1 MSDDPSRPRSWDA
14 LLLVAVAIVL
24 LGGSVYY
31 GVGVFR
37 DTRSSAGEQL
47 RPTSS
52 DASSDASGD
61 AGPTPVP
68 TEPSPA
74 EPTEPTE
81 PTAPT
86 EPSRPGT
93 CWDGQVTAS
102 LATCPLPSGD
112 AGLAWVFPSFDP
124 QSPQCRPAPLEDRA
138 YAVTRSWICAE
149 RVGGRRVTVAYDEV
163 VDPSQLASWMVAK
176 AGAERV
182 TAIDGARGGR
192 LVMDDTAGRPAR
204 ITSVYARLPWAVSV
218 FAPDAATALAAYDR
232 IVRQRAPQAVRGQVS
247 G

>member
-1 MSDDPSRPRSWDA
+1 MGGEAVSDDSARPRSWDA
-14 LLLVAVAIVL
+14 LLLVAVAMVL
-24 LGGSVYY
+24 LGGAVYY

-52 DASSDASGD
+52 DSD
-61 AGPTPVP
+61 PTPVP
-68 TEPSPA
+68 TQA
-74 EPTEPTE
+74 TEPTE

-86 EPSRPGT
+86 ESSRPGT
-93 CWDGQVTAS
+93 CWDGQATAS

-124 QSPQCRPAPLEDRA
+124 ASPQCRPAPLEDRA
-138 YAVTRSWICAE
+138 YAVTRSYTCTE
-149 RVGGRRVTVAYDEV
+149 RVDGRRVTVAYDEV
-163 VDPSQLASWMVAK
+163 VDPAQLASWMVTK
-176 AGAERV
+176 AGADRV
-182 TAIDGARGGR
+182 TAVDGARGGR

-218 FAPDAATALAAYDR
+218 FAPDAATARDAYDR
-232 IVRQRAPQAVRGQVS
+232 IVRQRAPQAIRGQVS